1 MGEPH
6 QGEPAG
12 AEAARVDQAGAAAPA
27 GDAAVRGA
35 AAVREAAPGEIPVR
49 GTPAGST
56 AVRGSGVREADKPVL
71 GVGMVGYAFMGA
83 AHSQGW
89 RTVGRVFDLPRRPV
103 LAAVCGRDAEA
114 VRAMADRHGWAAAET
129 DWRALIARD
138 DVDLV
143 DICTPGD
150 SHAEIALAAL
160 AAGKHVLCEKPLAN
174 TVEEAEAMTAAAEA
188 ATVRGQVAMVGF
200 NYRRLPATSLART
213 MVAEGR
219 LGTLRHVRVTYLQ
232 DWLVDREFPLTW
244 RLRRERAGSGALGDL
259 GAHIVDLAQYLAGE
273 PVVGV
278 SALTETFVQQRP
290 LPAAASSGLSAVPDA
305 AGLGA
310 VTVDDAALFTG
321 RFASG
326 ALASFEATRFAT
338 GRKNALR
345 IELNGERGS
354 LAFDLERLNE
364 LSYHDHTEPGTHA
377 GFRRILVTEPDHPYL
392 DAWWPPGHGL
402 GYEHTF
408 THQAHDLVQA
418 VAAGRRSV
426 PSFADG
432 LQVQRVLAAVEE
444 SAEKNS
450 VYTPV
455 AVTPVTVASPAV
467 RGDL

>member
-1 MGEPH
+1 MAQP
-6 QGEPAG
+6 QASDG
-12 AEAARVDQAGAAAPA
+12 AETG
-27 GDAAVRGA
+27 
-35 AAVREAAPGEIPVR
+35 
-49 GTPAGST
+49 
-56 AVRGSGVREADKPVL
+56 KPPL
-71 GVGMVGYAFMGA
+71 RIGMVGYAFMGA

-89 RTVGRVFDLPRRPV
+89 RTAPRVFDLPLSPE
-103 LAAVCGRDAEA
+103 LAVICGRDADA
-114 VRAMADRHGWAAAET
+114 VRAAADRHGWAETET
-129 DWRALIARD
+129 DWRALVERD

-174 TVEEAEAMTAAAEA
+174 TVAEAEAMTRAAEEAAA
-188 ATVRGQVAMVGF
+188 RGQLAMVGF
-200 NYRRLPATSLART
+200 NYRRVPATALARR

-219 LGTLRHVRVTYLQ
+219 IGKLRHVRVAYLQ
-232 DWLVDREFPLTW
+232 DWLVDPEFPLTW
-244 RLRRERAGSGALGDL
+244 RLRREQAGSGSLGDL
-259 GAHIVDLAQYLAGE
+259 GAHIVDLAQYLSGE
-273 PVVGV
+273 RLAGV
-278 SALTETFVQQRP
+278 SALTETFVRERP
-290 LPAAASSGLSAVPDA
+290 LPTAPSSGLAAVTA
-305 AGLGA
+305 AGTGQ

-321 RFASG
+321 RFTSG
-326 ALASFEATRFAT
+326 ALASFEATRYAT

-364 LSYHDHTEPGTHA
+364 LEFHDGTEPGTHA

-392 DAWWPPGHGL
+392 EAWWPPGHGL

-408 THQAHDLVQA
+408 VHQARDLVHA
-418 VAAGRRSV
+418 VAEGRGPE

-450 VYTPV
+450 VYTPI
-455 AVTPVTVASPAV
+455 AA
-467 RGDL
+467 

>member
-1 MGEPH
+1 MEQPQQSAEPKP
-6 QGEPAG
+6 GPDTA
-12 AEAARVDQAGAAAPA
+12 AEAVSEAG
-27 GDAAVRGA
+27 G
-35 AAVREAAPGEIPVR
+35 IPLR
-49 GTPAGST
+49 
-56 AVRGSGVREADKPVL
+56 
-71 GVGMVGYAFMGA
+71 VGMIGYAFMGA

-89 RTVGRVFDLPRRPV
+89 RTVGRVFDLPRQPE
-103 LAAVCGRDAEA
+103 LAVVCGRDATA
-114 VRAMADRHGWAAAET
+114 VRAAAARHGWAATET

-143 DICTPGD
+143 DICTPGH

-174 TVEEAEAMTAAAEA
+174 TVEEAETMTRAAEA
-188 ATVRGQVAMVGF
+188 AHARGQLAMVGF
-200 NYRRLPATSLART
+200 NYRRAPATALARR
-213 MVAEGR
+213 MVADGR
-219 LGTLRHVRVTYLQ
+219 LGTLRHVRVSYLQ
-232 DWLVDREFPLTW
+232 DWLVDPDFPLTW
-244 RLRRERAGSGALGDL
+244 RLRKELAGSGSLGDL

-273 PVVGV
+273 RLAGV
-278 SALTETFVQQRP
+278 SALTETFVRERP
-290 LPAAASSGLSAVPDA
+290 LPAGATG
-305 AGLGA
+305 GLGA
-310 VTVDDAALFTG
+310 VAAQGGTGTVTVDDAALFTG

-326 ALASFEATRFAT
+326 ALASFEATRYAT

-364 LSYHDHTEPGTHA
+364 LWFHDATEPGAEA

-408 THQAHDLVQA
+408 VHQARDLVHA
-418 VAAGRRSV
+418 IADGRRPE

-455 AVTPVTVASPAV
+455 
-467 RGDL
+467 GD

>member
-1 MGEPH
+1 MAQPQQSEGP
-6 QGEPAG
+6 GAG
-12 AEAARVDQAGAAAPA
+12 
-27 GDAAVRGA
+27 
-35 AAVREAAPGEIPVR
+35 
-49 GTPAGST
+49 
-56 AVRGSGVREADKPVL
+56 KPPL
-71 GVGMVGYAFMGA
+71 RVGMVGYAFMGA

-89 RTVGRVFDLPRRPV
+89 RTAGHVFDLPLSPV
-103 LAAVCGRDAEA
+103 LAAVCGRDAAA
-114 VRAMADRHGWAAAET
+114 VRAAADRHGWATTET

-138 DVDLV
+138 DIDLV

-174 TVEEAEAMTAAAEA
+174 TVEEAEAMVMAAQSAYSS
-188 ATVRGQVAMVGF
+188 GKLAMVGF
-200 NYRRLPATSLART
+200 NYRRVPATVLARR
-213 MVAEGR
+213 MVDEGR
-219 LGTLRHVRVTYLQ
+219 LGVLRHVRVTYLQ
-232 DWLVDREFPLTW
+232 DWLVDPEFPLTW
-244 RLRRERAGSGALGDL
+244 RLRREQAGSGSLGDL

-273 PVVGV
+273 RLAGV
-278 SALTETFVQQRP
+278 SALTETFVRQRP
-290 LPAAASSGLSAVPDA
+290 LPGGPTSGLSAVSTV
-305 AGLGA
+305 GSGQ

-321 RFASG
+321 RFTSG
-326 ALASFEATRFAT
+326 ALASFEATRYAT

-364 LSYHDHTEPGTHA
+364 LAYHDGTEPGAHA

-408 THQAHDLVQA
+408 VHQARDLVHA
-418 VAAGRRSV
+418 IAEGRQPE

-450 VYTPV
+450 VYTPI
-455 AVTPVTVASPAV
+455 AV
-467 RGDL
+467 

>member
-1 MGEPH
+1 MGQP
-6 QGEPAG
+6 QQP
-12 AEAARVDQAGAAAPA
+12 D
-27 GDAAVRGA
+27 
-35 AAVREAAPGEIPVR
+35 
-49 GTPAGST
+49 GTEG
-56 AVRGSGVREADKPVL
+56 GKPPL
-71 GVGMVGYAFMGA
+71 RVGMVGYAFMGA

-89 RTVGRVFDLPRRPV
+89 RTVGRVFDLPLRPV
-103 LAAVCGRDAEA
+103 MAAICGRDGAA
-114 VRAMADRHGWAAAET
+114 VRAAADRHGWAAAET
-129 DWRALIARD
+129 DWRDLVARD

-174 TVEEAEAMTAAAEA
+174 TVEEAAAMTEAAEA
-188 ATVRGQVAMVGF
+188 AHGRGQLAMVGF
-200 NYRRLPATSLART
+200 NYRRLPATALARR

-219 LGTLRHVRVTYLQ
+219 LGTLRHARVTYLQ
-232 DWLVDREFPLTW
+232 DWLVDPEFPLTW
-244 RLRRERAGSGALGDL
+244 RLRREHAGSGSLGDL

-273 PVVGV
+273 RLAGV
-278 SALTETFVQQRP
+278 SALTETFVTERP
-290 LPAAASSGLSAVPDA
+290 LPAGPTSGLAAVSA
-305 AGLGA
+305 AGTGA

-326 ALASFEATRFAT
+326 ALASFEATRYAT

-364 LSYHDHTEPGTHA
+364 LSYHDGTEPGTHA

-402 GYEHTF
+402 GYEHSF
-408 THQAHDLVQA
+408 VHQARDLVHA
-418 VAAGRRSV
+418 IAEGRSPE

-455 AVTPVTVASPAV
+455 AV
-467 RGDL
+467 

>member
-1 MGEPH
+1 
-6 QGEPAG
+6 
-12 AEAARVDQAGAAAPA
+12 
-27 GDAAVRGA
+27 
-35 AAVREAAPGEIPVR
+35 
-49 GTPAGST
+49 
-56 AVRGSGVREADKPVL
+56 
-71 GVGMVGYAFMGA
+71 MVGYAFMGA

-103 LAAVCGRDAEA
+103 LAAVCGRDEPAL
-114 VRAMADRHGWAAAET
+114 RAMAGRHGWGAAET

-138 DVDLV
+138 DVDVV

-150 SHAEIALAAL
+150 SHAEIAVAAL

-174 TVEEAEAMTAAAEA
+174 TVEEAEAMAAAAAEA
-188 ATVRGQVAMVGF
+188 AARGQISMVGF
-200 NYRRLPATSLART
+200 NYRRLPAAALARS

-232 DWLVDREFPLTW
+232 DWLTDPEFPLTW
-244 RLRRERAGSGALGDL
+244 RLRKEKAGSGALGDL
-259 GAHIVDLAQYLAGE
+259 GAHIVDLAQHLAGE
-273 PVVGV
+273 PLGGV
-278 SALTETFVQQRP
+278 SALTETFVRRRP
-290 LPAAASSGLSAVPDA
+290 LPARASGGLSASGSVP
-305 AGLGA
+305 GSPSGA
-310 VTVDDAALFTG
+310 VTVDDAALFTA

-326 ALASFEATRFAT
+326 ALASFEASRFAA
-338 GRKNALR
+338 GRKNSLR

-364 LSYHDHTEPGTHA
+364 LAYHDHTEPAAHA

-408 THQAHDLVQA
+408 IHQARDLVQA
-418 VAAGRRSV
+418 IAEGRPPA

-444 SAEKNS
+444 SAGKNS
-450 VYTPV
+450 TYTPV
-455 AVTPVTVASPAV
+455 AV
-467 RGDL
+467 